1 MPFIDGDPNG
11 LVTFVYTA
19 LTCAPHDRFRRR
31 DLANVYQI
39 SGDAVSGPKK
49 GPDYEANHTK
59 RSNAHRPDRDEPP
72 QSFDPTVHQ

>member
-1 MPFIDGDPNG
+1 MPFIDGDLNG
-11 LVTFVYTA
+11 LLTVVYA
-19 LTCAPHDRFRRR
+19 AQTCAPHDMFRRR
-31 DLANVYQI
+31 DLANLYQI
-39 SGDAVSGPKK
+39 SGGAVSGPKE